1 MAELNSASIP
11 MDSKIKLEP
20 NSALDIIPAFTR
32 LFQSIIGSLIY
43 IALGTRPDIAY
54 SVICL
59 ARYAANPTIDHM
71 TMAKWILRYL
81 KLTINQGIIYSN

>member
-1 MAELNSASIP
+1 MAESNPASIP

-20 NSALDIIPAFTR
+20 NSALDITLAFTR
-32 LFQSIIGSLIY
+32 LFQSIIGLLIY

-59 ARYAANPTIDHM
+59 ARYAANPTTDYM
-71 TMAKWILRYL
+71 TTAKRILHYL
-81 KLTINQGIIYSN
+81 KSIIN